1 MNDGIGPDRQQ
12 LLADLLCGDR
22 RLDDP
27 AVGAYLAKDPSLRVE
42 FEELSALKARIG
54 AVASRER
61 ELLSAALAVEDRRP
75 YEPKLVPA
83 ERADAASIPHRAGR
97 GSKVSGSKV
106 WGPKLWLGLAAAA
119 AVVVAGSLWWPDAVP
134 SHRDDQRVLS
144 GQAVVLHEEVLRDG
158 SRRFTWESTLRGATF
173 EAMVYD
179 PAVGQGKPL
188 AEREAGL
195 ENQTEWTLE
204 PGLAGQVRTGFRLR
218 VVTFAGGR
226 EKPFELSLQ

>member
-1 MNDGIGPDRQQ
+1 M
-12 LLADLLCGDR
+12 LTDLLCGDR

-27 AVGAYLAKDPSLRVE
+27 VVGAYLAKDPSLRAE
-42 FEELSALKARIG
+42 FEALSAMEARIG

-61 ELLSAALAVEDRRP
+61 ELLEAASTVAERRP
-75 YEPKLVPA
+75 FEPRLVSG
-83 ERADAASIPHRAGR
+83 ERAPGVGVPNQARRS
-97 GSKVSGSKV
+97 
-106 WGPKLWLGLAAAA
+106 PKLWLGLAAAA
-119 AVVVAGSLWWPDAVP
+119 AAVAVAGSLWWPDAVP

-144 GQAVVLHEEVLRDG
+144 GQAVVLHEQLLPDG
-158 SRRFTWESTLRGATF
+158 SRRFSWESTLRGATF

-195 ENQTEWTLE
+195 ENETEWVLE

-218 VVTFAGGR
+218 VVAFVGGR
-226 EKPFELSLQ
+226 EKPFELALQ